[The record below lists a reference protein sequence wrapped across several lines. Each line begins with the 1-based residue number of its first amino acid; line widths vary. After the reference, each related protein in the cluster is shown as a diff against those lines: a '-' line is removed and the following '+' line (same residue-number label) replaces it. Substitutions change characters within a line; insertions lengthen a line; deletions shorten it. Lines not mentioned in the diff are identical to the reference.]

1 MERLCVSRRV
11 FNRSAENEARWQR
24 RFEIPML
31 LVAALVLPS
40 MLLDQPGV
48 EHPWRGL
55 GMALDWGIWIA
66 FTVELSVMLVV
77 APNRWSYLR
86 RNPIDVI
93 VVLLTPPF
101 LTSVFDGVRALRLVR
116 LLRLLR
122 LEPLVRWLFRSGGL
136 KYAAAFTSLVVLAAA
151 EAFSVVEKTSYFDGL
166 YWAVTTMTTVG
177 YGDQLPTT
185 DEAKVMAMF
194 VMVVGIGF
202 FAALAGALADHFI
215 EGRAHEVEQADQ
227 VAREGDPDAAL
238 LARIDDITRQLEELR
253 EAVGTRVSPP
263 S

>member
-1 MERLCVSRRV
+1 V
-11 FNRSAENEARWQR
+11 FDRSAENAASWER
-24 RFEIPML
+24 RFDIPML

-48 EHPWRGL
+48 KQPWRGI
-55 GMALDWGIWIA
+55 GVALDWGIWTA
-66 FTVELSVMLVV
+66 FTVELIVMLLVV
-77 APNRWSYLR
+77 PNRWRYLL

-101 LTSVFDGVRALRLVR
+101 LTSLFDGVRALRLVR

-166 YWAVTTMTTVG
+166 YWSVTTMTTVG

-215 EGRAHEVEQADQ
+215 EGRANEVDRVDQ
-227 VAREGDPDAAL
+227 LALEADPDQSL
-238 LARIDDITRQLEELR
+238 LARIDAISRQLDELR
-253 EAVGTRVSPP
+253 EAVGERGRSLP
-263 S
+263 